1 MLTTGH
7 RQDGYTVPEP
17 VRDIK
22 AGTCVA
28 LYMAV
33 GAAPQIVKHL
43 ETAHPG
49 VHFDTQIVAKA
60 QRKDQKILSC
70 SLGDLEPTLVA
81 NKVAGE
87 AMVFIRWSREA
98 HQVDII
104 CSAQSMHGRPGMHD
118 NLTSRLR
125 DQKPVYFDN
134 AEASIGRRQKRA

>member
-1 MLTTGH
+1 
-7 RQDGYTVPEP
+7 
-17 VRDIK
+17 
-22 AGTCVA
+22 
-28 LYMAV
+28 MAV

-70 SLGDLEPTLVA
+70 SLGDLETTLVA